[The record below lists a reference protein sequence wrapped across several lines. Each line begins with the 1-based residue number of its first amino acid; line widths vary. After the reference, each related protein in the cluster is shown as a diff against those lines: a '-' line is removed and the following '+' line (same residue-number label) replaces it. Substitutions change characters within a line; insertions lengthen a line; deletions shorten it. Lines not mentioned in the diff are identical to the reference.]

1 MANVYNKVLL
11 AGLQANYDALQT
23 KDANVLYFCT
33 DTAKFYKG
41 SIDFSN
47 HVVIAG
53 TKPGAPVVGKIYIL
67 GDTGTVETWD
77 GSAWKVMSYPI
88 ATTVAASSDDVH
100 VVSAKAVYDAIQ
112 TAIGEVTGGAAI
124 LQKVECGTTDG
135 HLKITKGDQ
144 TTEDIAL
151 NGVVTTPTWDASTRK
166 LTLPVVGGDAIEINI
181 GKDIFLDPEADNKY
195 NEETQK
201 IELHLND
208 GTTIEIP
215 AADLVDVYT
224 GATANGTS
232 VSVSEDNKIS
242 VNLVV
247 DPDENN
253 ALVVT
258 AAGIKVDLSA
268 YCKTVDV
275 EAKVKVA
282 QDAADA
288 AAAAAKTANAAIAV
302 LNGDST
308 TAGSVDK
315 KVKDAVDAL
324 KAGEIKAA
332 QDAADAAQGDADDAN
347 AAIAVLNGTGDGSVA
362 KAVADE
368 STVLKNGVIK
378 DAQDAAD
385 TAQSAADTAQE
396 TANDNAEEIAAI
408 VAALGWGT
416 F

>member
-11 AGLQANYDALQT
+11 SGLQANYDALQT
-23 KDANVLYFCT
+23 KDPNVLYFCT

-47 HVVIAG
+47 QVVIAG
-53 TKPGAPVVGKIYIL
+53 TKPGTPVVGKIYIL

-77 GSAWKVMSYPI
+77 GSAWKVMSYP
-88 ATTVAASSDDVH
+88 ATTTLSATSDDVH
-100 VVSAKAVYDAIQ
+100 VVTAKAVYEAIQ
-112 TAIGEVTGGAAI
+112 KAVGEVTGGAAVI
-124 LQKVECGTTDG
+124 NKIECSETEG
-135 HLKITKGDQ
+135 HLTVTKGDMS
-144 TTEDIAL
+144 TEDIAL
-151 NGVVTTPTWDASTRK
+151 KGVVTTPTWDAATRK
-166 LTLPVVGGDAIEINI
+166 LTIPVIGGEAIEINI
-181 GKDIFLDPEADNKY
+181 GKDIFLDPEAENKY
-195 NEETQK
+195 NTETQK

-242 VNLVV
+242 VALVV
-247 DPDENN
+247 DPAENN

-268 YCKTVDV
+268 YCKTADVDT
-275 EAKVKVA
+275 KVKVA

-288 AAAAAKTANAAIAV
+288 AQAQADENKAAIAK
-302 LNGDST
+302 LNGDDT
-308 TAGSVDK
+308 TVGSVARA
-315 KVKDAVDAL
+315 VKDAADAL

-332 QDAADAAQGDADDAN
+332 QDAADAAQAQADAN
-347 AAIAVLNGTGDGSVA
+347 EAAIEVINGTGAGSIA

-368 STVLKNGVIK
+368 SAALKAGAIK
-378 DAQDAAD
+378 DAADAAVA
-385 TAQSAADTAQE
+385 AQDAADTAQE
-396 TANDNAEEIAAI
+396 TANANAEEIAA
-408 VAALGWGT
+408 VAAALGWGT